1 MNEKKKLQPKVRFR
15 EFTGENAPDWEQ
27 RKLGEIAKDSI
38 GGGTPKTEVVDY
50 WDGNL
55 PWIQSSDL
63 LEHKLDTVE
72 IKKKI
77 SYKGL
82 ENSAA
87 KLVPANSIA
96 IVTRVGVG
104 KLAIIPFDYSTSQ
117 DILSLCYLK
126 INKFFAAYLIYRV
139 IQRQLKF
146 IQGTSIKGI
155 TKSELLNFNLLL
167 PESLS
172 EQECIGN
179 LLKKI
184 DKLITLHQ
192 RKLEQLEQLK
202 NTLLSKMFPKSGTN
216 IPEIRFSGFTDAWKQ
231 RKLGSVG
238 TTYTGLS
245 GKTAD
250 DFGHGDAHF
259 ITYINVFSNP
269 IVNPN
274 LVDIVE
280 IDNKQHEVKI
290 GDVFF
295 TTSSETPGEV
305 GMSSVLKEKH
315 GITYLNSF
323 CFGFRPNV
331 KFDLDYL
338 AYMLRSKHTRKQIT
352 LLAQGISRF
361 NISKNKMMD
370 INIYVP
376 TIDEQAKIG
385 ACFYSVNKHIT
396 IHQRKLEQLKN
407 LKQTLL
413 NKMFI

>member
-1 MNEKKKLQPKVRFR
+1 M
-15 EFTGENAPDWEQ
+15 
-27 RKLGEIAKDSI
+27 
-38 GGGTPKTEVVDY
+38 
-50 WDGNL
+50 
-55 PWIQSSDL
+55 
-63 LEHKLDTVE
+63 
-72 IKKKI
+72 
-77 SYKGL
+77 
-82 ENSAA
+82 
-87 KLVPANSIA
+87 
-96 IVTRVGVG
+96 
-104 KLAIIPFDYSTSQ
+104 
-117 DILSLCYLK
+117 
-126 INKFFAAYLIYRV
+126 IY
-139 IQRQLKF
+139 
-146 IQGTSIKGI
+146 T
-155 TKSELLNFNLLL
+155 
-167 PESLS
+167 
-172 EQECIGN
+172 
-179 LLKKI
+179 
-184 DKLITLHQ
+184 
-192 RKLEQLEQLK
+192 
-202 NTLLSKMFPKSGTN
+202 
-216 IPEIRFSGFTDAWKQ
+216 WKQ

-274 LVDIVE
+274 LVDSVE

>member
-1 MNEKKKLQPKVRFR
+1 MDVGSVKRIHQSDWRNEGIRFLRARDIVSLQKKIEIKEMLFIDKNKYEEYSKISGKVMKGDLLV
-15 EFTGENAPDWEQ
+15 TGV
-27 RKLGEIAKDSI
+27 GSI
-38 GGGTPKTEVVDY
+38 GVPMLINSSDPIYFK
-50 WDGNL
+50 DGNIIWFKNNNSL
-55 PWIQSSDL
+55 DGYFFYYSFLSNKIQSFIRESAGIG
-63 LEHKLDTVE
+63 TVGTYTIE
-72 IKKKI
+72 NGKKTPI
-77 SYKGL
+77 
-82 ENSAA
+82 
-87 KLVPANSIA
+87 
-96 IVTRVGVG
+96 
-104 KLAIIPFDYSTSQ
+104 
-117 DILSLCYLK
+117 
-126 INKFFAAYLIYRV
+126 FFPIYRD
-139 IQRQLKF
+139 
-146 IQGTSIKGI
+146 
-155 TKSELLNFNLLL
+155 
-167 PESLS
+167 
-172 EQECIGN
+172 EQKRIGEFFE
-179 LLKKI
+179 KI

-269 IVNPN
+269 IVNPY
-274 LVDIVE
+274 LVDSVE

-396 IHQRKLEQLKN
+396 IHQRQLEQLKN

>member
-27 RKLGEIAKDSI
+27 RKLGEVATLINGRAYKQNELLDQGKYRVLRVGNFNTNDRWYWSNLELEDNKYANK
-38 GGGTPKTEVVDY
+38 GELLYLWATNFGPKIWEEEKVIYHYHIWKVDY
-50 WDGNL
+50 LSGSLEKKYLYTW
-55 PWIQSSDL
+55 L
-63 LEHKLDTVE
+63 LVDKDKIMKDTNGSTM
-72 IKKKI
+72 IHITKKNMEERKI
-77 SYKGL
+77 S
-82 ENSAA
+82 
-87 KLVPANSIA
+87 
-96 IVTRVGVG
+96 
-104 KLAIIPFDYSTSQ
+104 IPVF
-117 DILSLCYLK
+117 
-126 INKFFAAYLIYRV
+126 
-139 IQRQLKF
+139 
-146 IQGTSIKGI
+146 
-155 TKSELLNFNLLL
+155 E
-167 PESLS
+167 
-172 EQECIGN
+172 EQKCIGQFFE
-179 LLKKI
+179 KV

-216 IPEIRFSGFTDAWKQ
+216 IPKIRFSGFTDTWKQ

-274 LVDIVE
+274 LVDSVE